1 MQFALISPTQSCW
14 HPARAY
20 RTRFESLGLA
30 MFVLYFCVYVASNAS
45 TTFEAS
51 DSPAKHL
58 IMVAAAVLSIVMR
71 PVRSLR
77 SALLFAPLAIIYLLG
92 NLPGYALM
100 AIAFSAALPILGAG
114 MRSIFAQRRI
124 QIIGFLALVALMP
137 TLVSWATLGVDSLV
151 TTYYGRPRLLL
162 GYWHP
167 KEAAASLAVP
177 FLLYL
182 IMQRRKLPGIA
193 LALLPAFLMLVGSRN
208 VALALYLAIGVC
220 FYPRLTR
227 YAIVILLLGAVA
239 FVLTASDSYD
249 VFDELLSLRFSVWS
263 EALGD
268 LMQLNSTDLIG
279 GDRLSIDS
287 YYVEILL
294 SAGIT
299 GLLLFAGWAIFFYV
313 RCVRPFTDSRWRV
326 AMFAAILFFAA
337 FDSGIVSTGN
347 VFHVV
352 AWTLVTMPLATGT
365 NGWRHR
371 RRRTPGRGQHD
382 PLRSRNP
389 HETSVDLVRR
399 RGT

>member
-1 MQFALISPTQSCW
+1 
-14 HPARAY
+14 
-20 RTRFESLGLA
+20 

-92 NLPGYALM
+92 DLPGYALM
-100 AIAFSAALPILGAG
+100 AIAFSAALPLLGAA
-114 MRSIFAQRRI
+114 MRSVLAHRRT
-124 QIIGFLALVALMP
+124 QIVGFLALVALMP
-137 TLVSWATLGVDSLV
+137 ALVSWATLGVDSLV

-177 FLLYL
+177 LLLYL
-182 IMQRRKLPGIA
+182 IMQRRKLPDIA
-193 LALLPAFLMLVGSRN
+193 LALLPAFFLVVGSRN
-208 VALALYLAIGVC
+208 VALALYLAIGVR

-227 YAIVILLLGAVA
+227 YAIVILLLGTVA
-239 FVLTASDSYD
+239 FVLAASDSYD

-299 GLLLFAGWAIFFYV
+299 GLLLFAGWATFFYV
-313 RCVRPFTDSRWRV
+313 RCIRPFTDFRWRV

-365 NGWRHR
+365 KGWGR
-371 RRRTPGRGQHD
+371 RRLRTPGHGQHD
-382 PLRSRNP
+382 LAVAEP
-389 HETSVDLVRR
+389 T
-399 RGT
+399 